1 MSKTSRRSKIIA
13 NLRNKHRFVL
23 INDTTFAE
31 VFSVRLTPINVLMVF
46 SSLLLAFTV
55 IVLLLLAYTPLRGI
69 VPNAVTKESR
79 KEILQLNQRIEDLS
93 RTLEVQRSKQ
103 EVLNAILEGKDAQ
116 FDSTSARPKEG
127 VGLV

>member
-1 MSKTSRRSKIIA
+1 MSKTSRRRKIIA

-55 IVLLLLAYTPLRGI
+55 IVLLLLAYTPLRAI

-79 KEILQLNQRIEDLS
+79 KEILQLNQKIEDLS
-93 RTLEVQRSKQ
+93 RSLEVQRSKQ
-103 EVLNAILEGKDAQ
+103 DVLNAILEGKDYQ
-116 FDSTSARPKEG
+116 FDSTSARPK
-127 VGLV
+127 

>member
-1 MSKTSRRSKIIA
+1 MSKTSRRRKIIA

-69 VPNAVTKESR
+69 VPNALTKESR
-79 KEILQLNQRIEDLS
+79 KEIMLLNQKIEDLS

-103 EVLNAILEGKDAQ
+103 DVLNAILEGNENQ
-116 FDSTSARPKEG
+116 FDSTSARPK
-127 VGLV
+127 

>member
-1 MSKTSRRSKIIA
+1 MSKTSRRRKIIA

-55 IVLLLLAYTPLRGI
+55 IVLLLLAYTPLRAI

-79 KEILQLNQRIEDLS
+79 KEILQLNQKIEYLS
-93 RTLEVQRSKQ
+93 RSLEVQRSKQ
-103 EVLNAILEGKDAQ
+103 DVLNAILEGKDDQ
-116 FDSTSARPKEG
+116 FDSTSARPK
-127 VGLV
+127 